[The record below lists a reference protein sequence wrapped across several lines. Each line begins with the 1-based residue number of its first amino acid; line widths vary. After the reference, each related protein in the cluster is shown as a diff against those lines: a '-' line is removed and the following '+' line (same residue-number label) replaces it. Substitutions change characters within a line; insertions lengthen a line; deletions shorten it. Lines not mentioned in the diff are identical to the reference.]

1 MTSYTTQTFK
11 AAFDAATASA
21 FALSPKNVLLCAVR
35 TTKGEEILISA
46 AKGTGIKAGDR
57 LTGLT
62 IIHGANAQGEERFYA
77 TDKANSIFADA
88 DFAAL

>member
-11 AAFDAATASA
+11 AAFDAVSASS
-21 FALSPKNVLLCAVR
+21 FALSPKGVLLCAVR
-35 TTKGEEILISA
+35 TDKGGEIIVSA
-46 AKGTGIKAGDR
+46 AKGTAIKAGDR
-57 LTGLT
+57 LTGLS

-77 TDKANSIFADA
+77 TDKANSIFSDA

>member
-11 AAFDAATASA
+11 TAFAAVTASS
-21 FALSPKNVLLCAVR
+21 FKLSPKGVLLCAVR
-35 TTKGEEILISA
+35 TNEGEEIIVSA
-46 AKGTGIKAGDR
+46 AKNTTIKEGDR

-62 IIHGANAQGEERFYA
+62 IIHGANAAGDQRFYA
-77 TDKANSIFADA
+77 TDKANSIFSDA